1 MKNRLLFLGPPG
13 AGKGT
18 QAEIVSKKFN
28 LLHLSTG
35 DLLRNEVSKKTDL
48 GLEAEKIMNKGEL
61 VSDSIVLSIVKKNL
75 VQKNQGWLLDGFPR
89 NLDQAKLLNLILDD
103 IKQVIDSVVFID
115 IEEDLLVTRLIKR
128 GRDDDTEEV
137 IRNRLSLYKSKTQP
151 LVKFYSKL
159 NLLSKI
165 DGNGEI
171 DVVSKRIV
179 EVLK

>member
-61 VSDSIVLSIVKKNL
+61 VSDSMVLSIVKKNL
-75 VQKNQGWLLDGFPR
+75 VRKNEGWLLDGFPR

-103 IKQVIDSVVFID
+103 IKQVIDAVVFID

-128 GRDDDTEEV
+128 GRDDDNEEV

>member
-48 GLEAEKIMNKGEL
+48 GVEAEKIMNKGEL